1 MKRIIILSLFLAIFT
16 NVIISQNETQLPIGR
31 KWVMHLTRIFLPS
44 YSEIRY
50 YEVTGDTMIN
60 NNKYSVVDY
69 CDFIRWEGTKCLRFW
84 TETQSDTLVFD
95 ESWNLG
101 DTTSIYDER
110 GWYFTVDN
118 IDYIQGRKHWDVH
131 GGYYHWLKGI
141 GYIDLYPF
149 HVEFSY
155 VGAPSR
161 ELICCIDP
169 GNDTLYVNRDL
180 LHLLPTG
187 IENTTAEDISFKQQG
202 GECIVTLPGEAAA
215 WSATLSNSSGI
226 TVARRSGEGSEI
238 ILPAT
243 SKGTHILVVKA
254 DGKVVKKKVFIK

>member
-1 MKRIIILSLFLAIFT
+1 MKVFF
-16 NVIISQNETQLPIGR
+16 R
-31 KWVMHLTRIFLPS
+31 K
-44 YSEIRY
+44 
-50 YEVTGDTMIN
+50 D
-60 NNKYSVVDY
+60 
-69 CDFIRWEGTKCLRFW
+69 GTKIYKYYNNYGIESFI
-84 TETQSDTLVFD
+84 FD
-95 ESWNLG
+95 ESWEVG
-101 DTTSIYDER
+101 DTTTWFDEHAFDEESLT
-110 GWYFTVDN
+110 YYTEYETV
-118 IDYIQGRKHWDVH
+118 VE
-131 GGYYHWLKGI
+131 I
-141 GYIDLYPF
+141 GYINGLKCWNLEIDGWMYAWLQGVGYIKGGRFMFEEYMSFIVGKP
-149 HVEFSY
+149 SY
-155 VGAPSR
+155 

-202 GECIVTLPGEAAA
+202 GECIVTLPGEAVA